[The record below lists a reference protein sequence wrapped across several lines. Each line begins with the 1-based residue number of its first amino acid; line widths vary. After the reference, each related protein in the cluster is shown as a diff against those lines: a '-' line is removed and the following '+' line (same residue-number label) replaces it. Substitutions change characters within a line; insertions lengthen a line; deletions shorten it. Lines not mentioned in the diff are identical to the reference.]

1 MTEEELA
8 FKCKQADNQARK
20 ELYERY
26 GGSLLAICLRYIG
39 DRESARDVLHDGF
52 LRVFQSIG
60 QFAYQGPGSLKAWL
74 SKVMVNE
81 ALGYLRKHVQISQ
94 QEVLMEELP
103 DVQEKDEG
111 VEEIPRPVLMK
122 MIAALPEGYR
132 TVFNLYVF
140 EGKSH
145 KEIANMLGITEH
157 TSSSQ
162 FYRAK
167 TLMMKKIRE
176 YRKEQYYSCADG
188 WKVIPNLSPM
198 GCGTSW
204 KGS

>member
-8 FKCKQADNQARK
+8 FKCKQADNQDRK

-111 VEEIPRPVLMK
+111 VEDIPRPVLME

-176 YRKEQYYSCADG
+176 YRKEQYYS
-188 WKVIPNLSPM
+188 
-198 GCGTSW
+198 
-204 KGS
+204 